1 VLLALGSFP
10 LVSLLCLGA
19 ATMAAVVLH
28 AKVQKAAEG
37 HRALTPYRV
46 VADGSPVTTVN
57 GAMQEIANLS

>member
-1 VLLALGSFP
+1 
-10 LVSLLCLGA
+10 
-19 ATMAAVVLH
+19 MAAVVLH

-57 GAMQEIANLS
+57 GAMQEIANLA